1 MLTLCWVLFI
11 RRAVYYHHI
20 YFHHFLRKLKL
31 RQVKQLV
38 QGCTARKQHTWD
50 SDFSFCLTLKSV
62 LFWECW
68 PALLAFSEPGIHCTG
83 QSRSL
88 RGLMQPDQDPF
99 LTLQWAGLMGT
110 GQGSGTQ
117 LVRVALGKEGG
128 KEVSG
133 GFNPARGSEY
143 WGVTAHDKIN
153 KFHR

>member
-83 QSRSL
+83 RSRSL

-99 LTLQWAGLMGT
+99 LTLQWADLMGT
-110 GQGSGTQ
+110 GR
-117 LVRVALGKEGG
+117 RVQEPSLSEWHWARRLARRFLAALILPEDLNTGE
-128 KEVSG
+128 SQ
-133 GFNPARGSEY
+133 PMTR
-143 WGVTAHDKIN
+143 
-153 KFHR
+153 